1 MPQRSPAE
9 VERKR
14 GGLNM
19 ADDRKA
25 SIADLQK
32 QVTAKFDRVRVTD
45 FGGNPKY
52 QTIANAINT
61 LSVDSYV
68 GSVAFIGRDSSGG
81 YSVQFNTGNTGY
93 SSAWPEWAFEM
104 AKTSLITGKELW
116 VIANGDP
123 FGSDLLNVM
132 VLA

>member
-52 QTIANAINT
+52 QTIANAINA
-61 LSVDSYV
+61 LSVDSYI

-104 AKTSLITGKELW
+104 AKTSLITGKETW